1 MAAIV
6 SCAGDYGLAE
16 RLHDFLLSTFPSNLK
31 AISLNED
38 EVTIQNKEL
47 GVKSSA
53 IRGLLGIFQGSSP
66 DLVGYTITE
75 FGNIFTIGIQQN
87 LDSVMPVCEMC
98 GYTARH
104 DSDLGLH
111 KRTHGL
117 ISIP

>member
-6 SCAGDYGLAE
+6 SCAGDDDLAK
-16 RLHDFLLSTFPSNLK
+16 RLYDYLSSIIPSNIK
-31 AISLNED
+31 AITLNAD

-47 GVKSSA
+47 GIKNDA
-53 IRGLLGIFQGSSP
+53 IRGLLGKFQSSSS

-75 FGNIFTIGIQQN
+75 FGDIFTIGIQQN

-104 DSDLGLH
+104 DSDLNLH

-117 ISIP
+117 IFIP